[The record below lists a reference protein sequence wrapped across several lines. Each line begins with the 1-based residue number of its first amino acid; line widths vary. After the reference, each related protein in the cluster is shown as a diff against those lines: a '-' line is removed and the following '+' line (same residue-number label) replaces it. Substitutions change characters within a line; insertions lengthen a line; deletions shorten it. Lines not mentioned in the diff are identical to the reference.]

1 MSKENTNLV
10 NQLVPMVVE
19 QTPRGERAYDIYSRL
34 LKERVIFLT
43 GPVEDYGSNL
53 IVAQMLYLEA
63 ENPDKDIHL
72 YINSPGGSPSQS
84 SLIAAR
90 IIRLSK
96 KKDIPVLAFCEDVAA
111 SGGYWLACSANEIYA
126 DENSIV
132 GSIGVISA
140 GFGFHEFIN
149 RQGVERRVYTSGE
162 EKSMLDP
169 FKPEKKDEIVRLK
182 AIQKGIHENFK
193 NFVTER
199 RSDKIAGKKVF
210 TGEVW
215 EAARAKELGLIDG
228 IGHLET
234 VISEKFGEDV
244 RFKKLERK
252 RGLFSKF
259 GKASIDSIF
268 ESIQEKIIFSK
279 FRL

>member
-1 MSKENTNLV
+1 MKLWSWLKNKFKKSGIV
-10 NQLVPMVVE
+10 AV
-19 QTPRGERAYDIYSRL
+19 IRL
-34 LKERVIFLT
+34 EGVISTGGRFGGGINDQSLSPLIEKAFELGRLKAVA
-43 GPVEDYGSNL
+43 L
-53 IVAQMLYLEA
+53 IV
-63 ENPDKDIHL
+63 
-72 YINSPGGSPSQS
+72 NSPGGSPSQS

-126 DENSIV
+126 DENSII

-140 GFGFHEFIN
+140 GFGFHEFISK
-149 RQGVERRVYTSGE
+149 QGVERRVYTSGE

-169 FKPEKKDEIVRLK
+169 FKPEKKDEVVRLR

-193 NFVTER
+193 KFVTER
-199 RSDKIAGKKVF
+199 RSEKITGKKIF

-215 EAARAKELGLIDG
+215 EAARAKDLGLIDG

-234 VISEKFGEDV
+234 VITEKFGEDV
-244 RFKKLERK
+244 KLKKLERK

-268 ESIQEKIIFSK
+268 DTIYEKIVYSK

>member
-1 MSKENTNLV
+1 MKLWSWFRKKFKKSGTIAILRLEGIISTGGRFGGGINDQSLAP
-10 NQLVPMVVE
+10 LIDKAFE
-19 QTPRGERAYDIYSRL
+19 LSRL
-34 LKERVIFLT
+34 KAVA
-43 GPVEDYGSNL
+43 L
-53 IVAQMLYLEA
+53 I
-63 ENPDKDIHL
+63 
-72 YINSPGGSPSQS
+72 INSPGGSPSQS

-90 IIRLSK
+90 IIRLSQK
-96 KKDIPVLAFCEDVAA
+96 KGIPVLAFCEDVAA
-111 SGGYWLACSANEIYA
+111 SGGYWLACSADEIYA
-126 DENSIV
+126 DENSII

-140 GFGFHEFIN
+140 GFGFHEFIT

-169 FKPEKKDEIVRLK
+169 FKPEKKDEILRLK

-193 NFVTER
+193 NFVTKR
-199 RSDKIAGKKVF
+199 RTGKISGKKIF

-215 EAARAKELGLIDG
+215 EAARAEDLGLIDG

-234 VISEKFGEDV
+234 IISKKFGEDV
-244 RFKKLERK
+244 KYKKLERK

-268 ESIQEKIIFSK
+268 ETIQEKIIYSK
-279 FRL
+279 FKL

>member
-1 MSKENTNLV
+1 MKLWSWLKNKFKKSGIV
-10 NQLVPMVVE
+10 AV
-19 QTPRGERAYDIYSRL
+19 IRL
-34 LKERVIFLT
+34 EGVISTGGRFGGGINDQSLSPLIEKAFELARLKAVA
-43 GPVEDYGSNL
+43 L
-53 IVAQMLYLEA
+53 IV
-63 ENPDKDIHL
+63 
-72 YINSPGGSPSQS
+72 NSPGGSPSQS

-126 DENSIV
+126 DENSII

-140 GFGFHEFIN
+140 GFGFHEFISK
-149 RQGVERRVYTSGE
+149 QGVERRVYTSGE

-169 FKPEKKDEIVRLK
+169 FKPEKKDEVVRLR

-199 RSDKIAGKKVF
+199 RSEKITGKKIF

-215 EAARAKELGLIDG
+215 EAARAKDLGLIDG

-234 VISEKFGEDV
+234 VITEKFGEDV
-244 RFKKLERK
+244 KLKKLERK

-268 ESIQEKIIFSK
+268 DTIYEKIVYSK